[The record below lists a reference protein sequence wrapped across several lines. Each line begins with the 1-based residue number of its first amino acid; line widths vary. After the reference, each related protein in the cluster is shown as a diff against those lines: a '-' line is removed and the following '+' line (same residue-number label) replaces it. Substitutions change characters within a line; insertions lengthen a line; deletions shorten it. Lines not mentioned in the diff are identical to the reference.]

1 MDYSVTGSYDLT
13 AEETQALVA
22 VGATTWIIALIISVL
37 MIVAMW
43 KIFTKA
49 GKPGWHSIIPFLNMY
64 DLVEISGYNGWMFL
78 LFCIPFANIVMLIL
92 VFLGLAKN
100 FGKSTGFAI
109 GLIFLSVIFL
119 LILAFDSSVYNKV
132 Q

>member
-1 MDYSVTGSYDLT
+1 MEGNGLISTYGADPST
-13 AEETQALVA
+13 AQMSPASMIVSLVILV
-22 VGATTWIIALIISVL
+22 VG
-37 MIVAMW
+37 IVAMW

-78 LFCIPFANIVMLIL
+78 LFFVPIANIVIIIL
-92 VFLGLAKN
+92 SYVGLAKK

-109 GLIFLSVIFL
+109 GLIFLSIIFEC
-119 LILAFDSSVYNKV
+119 ILAFGDAEY
-132 Q
+132 QG

>member
-1 MDYSVTGSYDLT
+1 MEGNGLSSTYGADPST
-13 AEETQALVA
+13 AQMSPASMIVSLVILV
-22 VGATTWIIALIISVL
+22 VG
-37 MIVAMW
+37 IVAMW

-78 LFCIPFANIVMLIL
+78 LFFVPIANIVIIIL
-92 VFLGLAKN
+92 SYVGLAKK

-109 GLIFLSVIFL
+109 GLIFLSIIFEC
-119 LILAFDSSVYNKV
+119 ILAFGDAEY
-132 Q
+132 QG

>member
-1 MDYSVTGSYDLT
+1 MDGNGLISTYGADPST
-13 AEETQALVA
+13 TQMSPASMIVSLVILV
-22 VGATTWIIALIISVL
+22 VG
-37 MIVAMW
+37 IVAMW

-78 LFCIPFANIVMLIL
+78 LFFVPIANIVIIIL
-92 VFLGLAKN
+92 SYVGLAKK

-109 GLIFLSVIFL
+109 GLIFLSIIFEC
-119 LILAFDSSVYNKV
+119 ILAFGDAEY
-132 Q
+132 QG